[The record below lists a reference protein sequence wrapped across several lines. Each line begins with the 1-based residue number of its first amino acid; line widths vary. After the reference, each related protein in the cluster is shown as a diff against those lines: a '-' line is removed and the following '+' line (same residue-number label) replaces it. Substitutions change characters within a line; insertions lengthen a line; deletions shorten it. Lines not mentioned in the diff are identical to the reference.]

1 MSVSIIEGEDYFALY
16 CSTTMFAFGPLFGS
30 EFEVEQIQ
38 EFLEWLPQDARR
50 YEDDELVHLQS
61 VWVNLNVCT
70 SCDKRTEDDLKE
82 LVIPAHERK
91 WFSTGSTMKFEKR
104 EEKCCEECF
113 EELSETFEDEIDGTD
128 EKYDRQRAEEVGR
141 GEP

>member
-91 WFSTGSTMKFEKR
+91 WHSNGNTMKFEKR